1 MQPRPLLT
9 RMEDEHC
16 RALRQQLKDVY
27 CVFDF
32 VVLAV
37 EPEAEV
43 DQALHRQ
50 GLQHLY
56 LQLMAE
62 RRERWEIL
70 RQDPRYAD
78 VGLTSMR
85 WEQERAVPEALGQEQ
100 VRQLVCE
107 NLEPQEWALFQAFY
121 DPPYG
126 TQFPG
131 GIEQARQAFGHW
143 LQVLGLDPAEGPHV
157 INWVGNLELDFLA
170 PDMGPHLLPWS
181 DYFDEGLEWW
191 GVWCLTVWNPVRRT
205 LSVLA
210 ASTTD

>member
-1 MQPRPLLT
+1 MLT

-16 RALRQQLKDVY
+16 RALRQLLKEVY

-210 ASTTD
+210 ASATD

>member
-16 RALRQQLKDVY
+16 RALRQQLKQVY

-37 EPEAEV
+37 EAEAEV

-210 ASTTD
+210 ASATD

>member
-62 RRERWEIL
+62 RRERWETL
-70 RQDPRYAD
+70 RQDPCYAD

-143 LQVLGLDPAEGPHV
+143 LQMLGLDPAEGPHV

>member
-1 MQPRPLLT
+1 MQSRPLLT

-16 RALRQQLKDVY
+16 RALRQQLKEVY

-62 RRERWEIL
+62 RRERWETL

-85 WEQERAVPEALGQEQ
+85 WEQERAVPEALSQEQ

>member
-16 RALRQQLKDVY
+16 RALRQQLKEGY

-62 RRERWEIL
+62 RRERWEKL
-70 RQDPRYAD
+70 RQDPPYAD

-85 WEQERAVPEALGQEQ
+85 WEQERAVPELLSQEQ

-107 NLEPQEWALFQAFY
+107 NLEQQDLALYRAFRQ
-121 DPPYG
+121 PPYG
-126 TQFPG
+126 LHFPG
-131 GIEQARQAFGHW
+131 GAEQARQVYGQW
-143 LQVLGLDPAEGPHV
+143 LDLLGLDPEQQPQV
-157 INWVGNLELDFLA
+157 INWVGNLELDCQA

-210 ASTTD
+210 ASATD

>member
-1 MQPRPLLT
+1 MQSRPLLT

-16 RALRQQLKDVY
+16 RALRQQLKEVY

-62 RRERWEIL
+62 RRERWETL

-85 WEQERAVPEALGQEQ
+85 WEQERAVPEALSQEQ

-210 ASTTD
+210 ASATD

>member
-16 RALRQQLKDVY
+16 RALRQQLKEVY

-62 RRERWEIL
+62 RRERWETL

-85 WEQERAVPEALGQEQ
+85 WEQERAVPEALSQEQ

-107 NLEPQEWALFQAFY
+107 NLEQQDLALYRAFRQ
-121 DPPYG
+121 PPYG
-126 TQFPG
+126 LHFPG
-131 GIEQARQAFGHW
+131 GAEQARQVYGQW
-143 LQVLGLDPAEGPHV
+143 LDVLGLDPEQQPLV
-157 INWVGNLELDFLA
+157 INWVGNLELDCQA
-170 PDMGPHLLPWS
+170 PDMGPHLQPWS

-210 ASTTD
+210 ASATD

>member
-16 RALRQQLKDVY
+16 RALRQQLKEVY

-62 RRERWEIL
+62 RRERWETL

-85 WEQERAVPEALGQEQ
+85 WEQERAVPEALSQEQ

>member
-9 RMEDEHC
+9 RMEDEHG
-16 RALRQQLKDVY
+16 RALRQQLKEAY

-37 EPEAEV
+37 EAEALV

-62 RRERWEIL
+62 RRERWETL

-210 ASTTD
+210 ASATD

>member
-16 RALRQQLKDVY
+16 RALRQLLKEVY

-62 RRERWEIL
+62 RRERWETL

-85 WEQERAVPEALGQEQ
+85 WEQERAVPEALSQEQ

-131 GIEQARQAFGHW
+131 SIEQARQAFGHW
-143 LQVLGLDPAEGPHV
+143 LQLLGLDPAEGPHV

-170 PDMGPHLLPWS
+170 PDMGPHLQPWS

-210 ASTTD
+210 ASATD

>member
-1 MQPRPLLT
+1 MLT

-16 RALRQQLKDVY
+16 RALRQQLKQVY

-37 EPEAEV
+37 EAEAEV

-210 ASTTD
+210 ASATD